1 MKTIMNKTEKHLNNI
16 VLCCKKCETKCTFK
30 KKRTPMPELEVEAR
44 IKSMIEVDLVIT
56 EKDAAYESERC
67 LGCCRICY
75 NPETDFPIAEKQ
87 S

>member
-1 MKTIMNKTEKHLNNI
+1 
-16 VLCCKKCETKCTFK
+16 
-30 KKRTPMPELEVEAR
+30 MPELEVEDR